1 VGVDN
6 QKSALKGME
15 SQRLRIAFAMI
26 NCNRRDGSA
35 RAVNEVAERLAR
47 RHEVHLFARRAED
60 LDLSLVRWHRIPGLT
75 WPEILDFGSYHL
87 LAGLRLRPGKFDIVH
102 SVGVNAPWANVI
114 TIQNIQPAKRVFL
127 DSQEKLAQISVPR
140 KLSRRAYLD
149 TTTWVE
155 QRMYQSSS
163 AKRAPLFLPVSRGVE
178 QELRKHYDIGDALVR
193 IIPNAADTEKFKP
206 VAERDRLAW
215 RLANGLTTSDIL
227 LVFVGGEWSRK
238 GLDFA
243 IRSLPLLPDPKVKL
257 IVLGSDPAEKS
268 FRDLAANL
276 RVTERVCFLGFQ
288 KDVSSAL
295 ASSDIFLF
303 PSWYEAFSLAT
314 IEAAACGLPIVATE
328 INGTEDF
335 ITPGETG
342 VFIEHNP
349 QQIASVLRPLLIS
362 EAERR
367 RMGRNARELV
377 ERSYNWDRVAD
388 LTEQAYREYL
398 DRREIGNSLV
408 NVG

>member
-1 VGVDN
+1 
-6 QKSALKGME
+6 
-15 SQRLRIAFAMI
+15 
-26 NCNRRDGSA
+26 
-35 RAVNEVAERLAR
+35 
-47 RHEVHLFARRAED
+47 
-60 LDLSLVRWHRIPGLT
+60 
-75 WPEILDFGSYHL
+75 
-87 LAGLRLRPGKFDIVH
+87 
-102 SVGVNAPWANVI
+102 
-114 TIQNIQPAKRVFL
+114 
-127 DSQEKLAQISVPR
+127 
-140 KLSRRAYLD
+140 
-149 TTTWVE
+149 
-155 QRMYQSSS
+155 
-163 AKRAPLFLPVSRGVE
+163 
-178 QELRKHYDIGDALVR
+178 
-193 IIPNAADTEKFKP
+193 

>member
-1 VGVDN
+1 
-6 QKSALKGME
+6 ME
-15 SQRLRIAFAMI
+15 PKRLRIAFAMI

-60 LDLSLVRWHRIPGLT
+60 LDLSLVHWRRMPGLA

-114 TIQNIQPAKRVFL
+114 TIQNIQAAKRVFL
-127 DSQEKLAQISVPR
+127 DSQEKTAKISLPR
-140 KLSRRAYLD
+140 KLSRRAYLGA
-149 TTTWVE
+149 TTWAE
-155 QRMYQSSS
+155 QRKYRSTSER
-163 AKRAPLFLPVSRGVE
+163 KAPLFLPVSRGVE
-178 QELRKHYDIGDALVR
+178 KELRKHYDIGDALVR

-206 VAERDRLAW
+206 GVERDRLAW
-215 RLANGLTTSDIL
+215 RSANGLTRSDIL
-227 LVFVGGEWSRK
+227 LIFVGGEWSRK
-238 GLDFA
+238 GLDYA

-257 IVLGSDPAEKS
+257 IVLGSDPAERS

-276 RVTERVCFLGFQ
+276 GVKDRTHFLGFQ
-288 KDVSSAL
+288 RDVASAL

-328 INGTEDF
+328 INGAEDF
-335 ITPGETG
+335 IIPEETG
-342 VFIEHNP
+342 AFIEHDP
-349 QQIASVLRPLLIS
+349 EQIANVLRPLLLS
-362 EAERR
+362 QAERR
-367 RMGRNARELV
+367 RMGNNSRKLV
-377 ERSYNWDRVAD
+377 ERSYTWDRVAD

-398 DRREIGNSLV
+398 NRREMTNSLV
-408 NVG
+408 NVA